1 MEIVAKTII
10 DFAKEN
16 KYPIQEL
23 NKTQKKEI
31 KLNLDNALLIRRR
44 GVAEIISSWN
54 LKDKTLEVWLR
65 DHLESRLSRMQGL
78 LKESPSWCIPEILYD
93 DLFKQLEKIKGEFD
107 KREKAQK
114 KLNES
119 YTKLEETF
127 AQKWNT
133 FEKSWEAVSA
143 TEGIR
148 EIKEQLKEA
157 IRFPEMPLSYYS
169 EFWRKKRNY
178 QSLFEYAVLLYNSK
192 KRVEDKEALRP
203 LIEIVI
209 QHGDKPSP
217 KFQGNIAWPIL
228 RLLVKYVNNSTHYGG
243 DVRQQLWEYSEGQKD
258 VEEKPWYKFSVSK
271 WLMGSEIRIKQ
282 QRRSDVQAYIM
293 LLCYERE
300 DRLDQLIGAAIQK
313 KEAVA
318 ERKKTSDLYRRL
330 REVNENAKAGQ
341 YIMEPLRPLQIRGA
355 LCPRQV
361 EMVQRPTSIEFFSHA
376 ATVQGIGKEEEKEVA
391 ANFMTQSS

>member
-1 MEIVAKTII
+1 MRFEWLRLKCHLVIMEIVAKTII

-31 KLNLDNALLIRRR
+31 KLNLDNALLIKRR

-209 QHGDKPSP
+209 QHGDK
-217 KFQGNIAWPIL
+217 
-228 RLLVKYVNNSTHYGG
+228 LLLNSKVISLG
-243 DVRQQLWEYSEGQKD
+243 
-258 VEEKPWYKFSVSK
+258 PF
-271 WLMGSEIRIKQ
+271 
-282 QRRSDVQAYIM
+282 
-293 LLCYERE
+293 
-300 DRLDQLIGAAIQK
+300 
-313 KEAVA
+313 
-318 ERKKTSDLYRRL
+318 
-330 REVNENAKAGQ
+330 
-341 YIMEPLRPLQIRGA
+341 
-355 LCPRQV
+355 
-361 EMVQRPTSIEFFSHA
+361 
-376 ATVQGIGKEEEKEVA
+376 
-391 ANFMTQSS
+391 